1 MFYLF
6 KTFTQ
11 MKILLN
17 KTSLT
22 KSLGPF
28 DDIGFVPTMGSIHKG
43 HLSLINRSNQVCNKT
58 IVSIFVN
65 PKQFNNK
72 KDFKTYPKNMKKD
85 LRLLI
90 KTKQVDFIYVPK
102 FRDIFNN
109 NKKPKIKINKKDKI
123 LCAKFRKG
131 HFEGVLD
138 VMDRLTNIVKP
149 NKIFMGEKDF
159 QQLFLVK
166 KYLKNKYDTKVIG
179 CKTIREKNKVALSS
193 RNYLLSKKNLA
204 LASVIIRKLINL
216 KKNIKLKKNKN
227 RYLKTVKSELEKKLS
242 INIEYLELRNEY
254 NLKLSNDINKSRL
267 FVAYYL
273 NGVRLI
279 DNL

>member
-22 KSLGPF
+22 KSLRHF
-28 DDIGFVPTMGSIHKG
+28 SDIGFVPTMGSIHKG
-43 HLSLINRSNQVCNKT
+43 HLSLIRRSNQICDKT
-58 IVSIFVN
+58 VVSIFVN

-72 KDFKTYPKNMKKD
+72 KDFKTYPKNINKD
-85 LRLLI
+85 LKLLR
-90 KTKQVDFIYVPK
+90 KTKKVDFLYIPK
-102 FRDIFNN
+102 TTDIFKNN
-109 NKKPKIKINKKDKI
+109 NKPKIKLIKINKI

-149 NKIFMGEKDF
+149 KKIFMGNKDF

-166 KYLKNKYDTKVIG
+166 KYLKKKYNTAVIG
-179 CKTIREKNKVALSS
+179 CKTIRNKDRLALSS
-193 RNYLLSKKNLA
+193 RNYLLSRENLT
-204 LASVIIRKLINL
+204 LASKIIKKLIFV
-216 KKNIKLKKNKN
+216 KKSIKLKKNKN
-227 RYLKTVKSELEKKLS
+227 KYLLAVKKDLQKQFK
-242 INIEYLELRNEY
+242 IKIDYLELRDSN
-254 NLKLSNDINKSRL
+254 NLKLSNIIDRSRL
-267 FVAYYL
+267 FVSFYL

>member
-1 MFYLF
+1 
-6 KTFTQ
+6 

-22 KSLGPF
+22 KSLEPF
-28 DDIGFVPTMGSIHKG
+28 NDIGFVPTMGSIHKG
-43 HLSLINRSNQVCNKT
+43 HLSLIKKSNQVCNKT

-85 LRLLI
+85 LQLLN
-90 KTKQVDFIYVPK
+90 KTKQVDFIYIPK
-102 FRDIFNN
+102 FKDIFNN

-138 VMDRLTNIVKP
+138 VMERLTNIVKP

-166 KYLKNKYDTKVIG
+166 K
-179 CKTIREKNKVALSS
+179 
-193 RNYLLSKKNLA
+193 
-204 LASVIIRKLINL
+204 
-216 KKNIKLKKNKN
+216 
-227 RYLKTVKSELEKKLS
+227 
-242 INIEYLELRNEY
+242 
-254 NLKLSNDINKSRL
+254 
-267 FVAYYL
+267 F
-273 NGVRLI
+273 
-279 DNL
+279 

>member
-28 DDIGFVPTMGSIHKG
+28 NDIGFVPTMGSIHKG
-43 HLSLINRSNQVCNKT
+43 HLSLINKSNQVCNKT

-85 LRLLI
+85 LQLLN
-90 KTKQVDFIYVPK
+90 KTKQVDFIYIPK
-102 FRDIFNN
+102 FKDIFNN

-138 VMDRLTNIVKP
+138 VMERLTNIVKP

-166 KYLKNKYDTKVIG
+166 KFLKNKYGTEVIG
-179 CKTIREKNKVALSS
+179 CKTIRKKNKVALSS
-193 RNYLLSKKNLA
+193 RNYLLSKENVA

-216 KKNIKLKKNKN
+216 KKNIKFKKNKN
-227 RYLKTVKSELEKKLS
+227 RYLKTVKNELEKKFN
-242 INIEYLELRNEY
+242 INIEYLELRNIY
-254 NLKLSNDINKSRL
+254 NLKLSSVINKSRL

>member
-1 MFYLF
+1 
-6 KTFTQ
+6 

-90 KTKQVDFIYVPK
+90 ETKQVDFIYIPK

-166 KYLKNKYDTKVIG
+166 KFLKNKYGTEVIG

-204 LASVIIRKLINL
+204 VASVIIKKLINL

-227 RYLKTVKSELEKKLS
+227 RYLKMVKNDLEKKFN
-242 INIEYLELRNEY
+242 IKIEYLQLRNIY
-254 NLKLSNDINKSRL
+254 NLKLSSVINKSRL

>member
-1 MFYLF
+1 
-6 KTFTQ
+6 

-22 KSLGPF
+22 KSLRPF
-28 DDIGFVPTMGSIHKG
+28 NDIGFVPTMGSIHKG
-43 HLSLINRSNQVCNKT
+43 HLSLINKSNQVCNKT

-72 KDFKTYPKNMKKD
+72 KDFKTYPKNIKKD
-85 LRLLI
+85 LQLLN
-90 KTKQVDFIYVPK
+90 KTKKVDFIYIPK
-102 FRDIFNN
+102 FKDIFNN

-138 VMDRLTNIVKP
+138 VMERLTNIVKP

-166 KYLKNKYDTKVIG
+166 KFLKNKYGTEVIG
-179 CKTIREKNKVALSS
+179 CKTIREKNKVALTWEPHGTLQTGEE
-193 RNYLLSKKNLA
+193 LLFWLLHTSDSN
-204 LASVIIRKLINL
+204 
-216 KKNIKLKKNKN
+216 
-227 RYLKTVKSELEKKLS
+227 SEL
-242 INIEYLELRNEY
+242 
-254 NLKLSNDINKSRL
+254 SNVDVLTSFCVFL
-267 FVAYYL
+267 V
-273 NGVRLI
+273 
-279 DNL
+279 

>member
-22 KSLGPF
+22 KSLRQF
-28 DDIGFVPTMGSIHKG
+28 SDIGFVPTMGSIHKG
-43 HLSLINRSNQVCNKT
+43 HLSLISKSNQICSKT
-58 IVSIFVN
+58 VVSIFVN

-72 KDFKTYPKNMKKD
+72 KDFKTYPKNIKNDIK
-85 LRLLI
+85 LI
-90 KTKQVDFIYVPK
+90 SKTKKVDFLYVPK
-102 FRDIFNN
+102 LTDIFKN
-109 NKKPKIKINKKDKI
+109 NKKPKIKLIKIDKI

-138 VMDRLTNIVKP
+138 VMDRLTSIVKP
-149 NKIFMGEKDF
+149 NKIFMGNKDF

-166 KYLKNKYDTKVIG
+166 KYLKKKYNTDVIG
-179 CKTIREKNKVALSS
+179 CKTIRNKDRIALSS
-193 RNYLLSKKNLA
+193 RNYLLTKENLIIASK
-204 LASVIIRKLINL
+204 IIKKLIVL
-216 KKNIKLKKNKN
+216 KKNIKLEKNKN
-227 RYLKTVKSELEKKLS
+227 KYLLSVKKDLQKRFK
-242 INIEYLELRNEY
+242 IKIDYLELRNTD
-254 NLKLSNDINKSRL
+254 NLKLSNVIDRSRL
-267 FVAYYL
+267 FVSYYL

>member
-1 MFYLF
+1 
-6 KTFTQ
+6 

-22 KSLGPF
+22 KSLRHF
-28 DDIGFVPTMGSIHKG
+28 NDIGFVPTMGSIHKG
-43 HLSLINRSNQVCNKT
+43 HLSLISKSNQICNKT
-58 IVSIFVN
+58 VVSIFVN

-72 KDFKTYPKNMKKD
+72 KDFKTYPKNIKKD
-85 LRLLI
+85 LKILNQS
-90 KTKQVDFIYVPK
+90 KTVDFVFIPK
-102 FRDIFNN
+102 SKDVFKN
-109 NKKPKIKINKKDKI
+109 NKKSKIKLIKKDKI

-138 VMDRLTNIVKP
+138 VMDRLTDLIRP
-149 NKIFMGEKDF
+149 NKIFMGNKDF
-159 QQLFLVK
+159 QQLFLIK
-166 KYLKNKYDTKVIG
+166 KYLKKKYNTDIIG

-193 RNYLLSKKNLA
+193 RNHQLSEKNLI
-204 LASVIIRKLINL
+204 LASKIVRKLINV
-216 KKNIKLKKNKN
+216 KKNIKNKKNKKK
-227 RYLKTVKSELEKKLS
+227 YLLTVKGDLQKQFK
-242 INIEYLELRNEY
+242 IKIEYLELRDIN
-254 NLKLSNDINKSRL
+254 NLKLSNVVNTSRL

>member
-28 DDIGFVPTMGSIHKG
+28 NDIGFVPTMGSIHKG
-43 HLSLINRSNQVCNKT
+43 HLSLINRSNQVCKKT

-72 KDFKTYPKNMKKD
+72 KDFNTYPKNLKKD
-85 LRLLI
+85 LQLLN
-90 KTKQVDFIYVPK
+90 KTKQVDFIYIPK

-109 NKKPKIKINKKDKI
+109 SKKPKIKINKKDKI

-166 KYLKNKYDTKVIG
+166 KHLKNKYDTKVIG

-227 RYLKTVKSELEKKLS
+227 RYLKTVKNDLEKKFN
-242 INIEYLELRNEY
+242 IKIEYLELRNIY
-254 NLKLSNDINKSRL
+254 NLKLSSVINKSRL

>member
-6 KTFTQ
+6 NTFTQ

-17 KTSLT
+17 KKSLT
-22 KSLGPF
+22 KSIEPF
-28 DDIGFVPTMGSIHKG
+28 NDIGFVPTMGSIHKG

-90 KTKQVDFIYVPK
+90 KTKQVDFIYIPK

-138 VMDRLTNIVKP
+138 VMERLTNIVKP

-166 KYLKNKYDTKVIG
+166 KFLKNKYGTEVIG

-193 RNYLLSKKNLA
+193 RNYLLSKENLA

-227 RYLKTVKSELEKKLS
+227 RYLKTVKNELEKKFN
-242 INIEYLELRNEY
+242 INIEYLELRNIY
-254 NLKLSNDINKSRL
+254 NLKLSSVINKSRL

>member
-6 KTFTQ
+6 KNFTQ

-90 KTKQVDFIYVPK
+90 KTKQVDFIYIPK

-166 KYLKNKYDTKVIG
+166 KYLKNKYDTEVIG

-227 RYLKTVKSELEKKLS
+227 RYLKTVKNDLEKKFN
-242 INIEYLELRNEY
+242 IKIEYLELRNIY
-254 NLKLSNDINKSRL
+254 NLKLSSVINKSRL

>member
-90 KTKQVDFIYVPK
+90 ETKQVDFIYIPK

-166 KYLKNKYDTKVIG
+166 KYLKNKYDTEVIG

-227 RYLKTVKSELEKKLS
+227 RYLKTVKNDLEKKFN
-242 INIEYLELRNEY
+242 IKIEYLELRNIY
-254 NLKLSNDINKSRL
+254 NLKLSSVINKSRL

>member
-17 KTSLT
+17 NTSLT
-22 KSLGPF
+22 KTLGQF
-28 DDIGFVPTMGSIHKG
+28 NDIGFVPTMGSIHKG
-43 HLSLINRSNQVCNKT
+43 HISLINRSNQVCKKT

-72 KDFKTYPKNMKKD
+72 KDFKKYPIDIKRDLKLLNQTKK
-85 LRLLI
+85 
-90 KTKQVDFIYVPK
+90 VDFVYIPK
-102 FRDIFNN
+102 FKDIFEN
-109 NKKPKIKINKKDKI
+109 NKKSKIKLKRSNNI
-123 LCAKFRKG
+123 LCAKLRKG

-138 VMDRLTNIVKP
+138 VMDRLTNIIKP
-149 NKIFMGEKDF
+149 NKIFMGLKDL

-166 KYLKNKYDTKVIG
+166 KFLKTKYNTEVIG
-179 CKTIREKNKVALSS
+179 CKTIRETNKVAFSS
-193 RNYLLSKKNLA
+193 RNFLLTKQNFFLA
-204 LASVIIRKLINL
+204 GKIIKELINL
-216 KKNIKLKKNKN
+216 KKIIKSKKNKN
-227 RYLKTVKSELEKKLS
+227 KYLLNVKNNLQKKYK
-242 INIEYLELRNEY
+242 IKIEYLELRNAN
-254 NLKLSNDINKSRL
+254 NLKLSNVVNRSKI

-273 NGVRLI
+273 NEVRLI

>member
-1 MFYLF
+1 
-6 KTFTQ
+6 

-22 KSLGPF
+22 KSLRHF
-28 DDIGFVPTMGSIHKG
+28 SDIGFVPTMGSIHKG
-43 HLSLINRSNQVCNKT
+43 HLSLINRSNQTCSKT
-58 IVSIFVN
+58 VVSIFVN

-72 KDFKTYPKNMKKD
+72 KDFKTYPKNIKNDIK
-85 LRLLI
+85 LI
-90 KTKQVDFIYVPK
+90 SKTKKVDFLYVPK
-102 FRDIFNN
+102 LKDIFKN
-109 NKKPKIKINKKDKI
+109 NKKPKIKLIKIDKI

-138 VMDRLTNIVKP
+138 VMDRLTSIVKP
-149 NKIFMGEKDF
+149 NKIFMGNKDF

-166 KYLKNKYDTKVIG
+166 KFLKKKYNTDVIG
-179 CKTIREKNKVALSS
+179 CKTIRNKDRVALSS
-193 RNYLLSKKNLA
+193 RNYLLTKEYLIIASK
-204 LASVIIRKLINL
+204 IIKKLIVL

-227 RYLKTVKSELEKKLS
+227 KYLLAVKKDLQKRFK
-242 INIEYLELRNEY
+242 IKIDYLELRNID
-254 NLKLSNDINKSRL
+254 NLKLSNVIDRSRL
-267 FVAYYL
+267 FVSYYL

>member
-90 KTKQVDFIYVPK
+90 KTKQVDFIYIPK

-166 KYLKNKYDTKVIG
+166 KFLKNKYDTEVIG

-227 RYLKTVKSELEKKLS
+227 RHLKMLKNNLEKKFN
-242 INIEYLELRNEY
+242 IKIEYLELRNIY
-254 NLKLSNDINKSRL
+254 NLKSSSVINKSKL

>member
-22 KSLGPF
+22 KSLRHF
-28 DDIGFVPTMGSIHKG
+28 SDIGFVPTMGSIHKG
-43 HLSLINRSNQVCNKT
+43 HLSLIRRSNQICDKT
-58 IVSIFVN
+58 VVSIFVN

-72 KDFKTYPKNMKKD
+72 KDFKTYPKNINKD
-85 LRLLI
+85 LKLLS
-90 KTKQVDFIYVPK
+90 KTKKVDFLYIPK
-102 FRDIFNN
+102 TIDIFKN
-109 NKKPKIKINKKDKI
+109 NKKPKIKLIKINKI

-149 NKIFMGEKDF
+149 KKIFMGNKDF

-166 KYLKNKYDTKVIG
+166 KYLKKKYNTEIIG
-179 CKTIREKNKVALSS
+179 CKTIRNKNKLALSS
-193 RNYLLSKKNLA
+193 RNYLLSKENLA
-204 LASVIIRKLINL
+204 LASKIIKKLIIL

-227 RYLKTVKSELEKKLS
+227 KYLLVVKKDLQKQFK
-242 INIEYLELRNEY
+242 IKIDYLELRDIN
-254 NLKLSNDINKSRL
+254 NLKLSNINHKSRL
-267 FVAYYL
+267 FVSFYI
-273 NGVRLI
+273 NGIRLI

>member
-6 KTFTQ
+6 KNFTQ

-90 KTKQVDFIYVPK
+90 ETRKVDFIYVPK

-166 KYLKNKYDTKVIG
+166 KYLKNKYDTEVIG

-227 RYLKTVKSELEKKLS
+227 RYLNTVKNDLEKKFN
-242 INIEYLELRNEY
+242 IKIEYLELRNIY
-254 NLKLSNDINKSRL
+254 NLKLSSVINKSRL

>member
-90 KTKQVDFIYVPK
+90 KTKQVDFIYIPK

-166 KYLKNKYDTKVIG
+166 KYLKNKYDTEVIG

-204 LASVIIRKLINL
+204 VASVIIRKLINL

-227 RYLKTVKSELEKKLS
+227 RYLKTVKNDLEKKFN
-242 INIEYLELRNEY
+242 INIEYLELRNVY
-254 NLKLSNDINKSRL
+254 NLKLSSVINESRL
-267 FVAYYL
+267 FIAYYL